1 MSHIS
6 TKRDRFVNSEY
17 YPSDLILRASCF
29 ASEFVSR
36 CKTAR
41 LSKLISVVGISWDT
55 VKKTLLSN
63 PALYARGVAFGL
75 HRCILLNPGQTIISQ
90 EMMAR
95 TFEALIGAVQIDGGT
110 EAAKKVIAHL
120 GFFEDRIWG
129 VRSA

>member
-1 MSHIS
+1 
-6 TKRDRFVNSEY
+6 
-17 YPSDLILRASCF
+17 
-29 ASEFVSR
+29 
-36 CKTAR
+36 
-41 LSKLISVVGISWDT
+41 
-55 VKKTLLSN
+55 
-63 PALYARGVAFGL
+63 
-75 HRCILLNPGQTIISQ
+75 LLNPGQTIISQ